1 MTNEE
6 LAQSH
11 NFMSQPTSKPKQN
24 VIIKVLG
31 VGGGGGNAVSHMYK
45 QGLDKISY
53 ALCNTDRQA
62 MEASPVPTKVIL
74 GPSITKGLGAGNNPK
89 VAAEAAEESVPELTK
104 LFQDGTEMVFITAG
118 MGGGTGTGAAPVVAR
133 VAHEMGIL
141 TIGIVTLPFLMEG
154 ESKILKAVKGAQEM
168 SKYVDA
174 LLVINNEILVEQFGE
189 LDFLTAFAKVD
200 DTLSNAAKSIAE
212 IIYTEGRINLDFK
225 DVETTLRNSG
235 VAVISTG
242 YGEGEKRVSAAI
254 KDALNSPLLRE
265 NDINTSKRI
274 LFNLYISPESKVS
287 LKMSEINEFREWT
300 KKITGL
306 DLIYGVAFDDTLG
319 DKVKVSILAAG
330 FKSSVLKDNKGDY
343 KSLVDVE
350 LGSSGSNDDNDESHG
365 SDTPANMMEEYYGR
379 DKIETFKQHKDAV
392 NFIILSKELMEN
404 DNVIELLEATPA
416 YNRSEK
422 AAEEIRAGKIRDDF
436 QFDIDSSAVN
446 NNNGRNPYQGQD
458 ENIISFF

>member
-1 MTNEE
+1 MTTEE
-6 LAQSH
+6 LTNDHS
-11 NFMSQPTSKPKQN
+11 FILDEQPKDKKN
-24 VIIKVLG
+24 IIIKVLG

-45 QGLDKISY
+45 QGISQISY

-62 MEASPVPTKVIL
+62 MDASPVPAKIVL

-89 VAAEAAEESVPELTK
+89 VASEAAEESVPEITK
-104 LFQDGTEMVFITAG
+104 LLNDGTEMVFITAG

-141 TIGIVTLPFLMEG
+141 TIGIVTIPFLMEG
-154 ESKILKAVKGAQEM
+154 EAKILKALEGAKEM

-212 IIYTEGRINLDFK
+212 IIYTEGKINLDFK

-254 KDALNSPLLRE
+254 KDALNSPLLRQ
-265 NDINTSKRI
+265 NDIVTSKRI
-274 LFNLYISPESKVS
+274 LFNIYISPTTKVP
-287 LKMSEINEFREWT
+287 LTMSEINEFREWT
-300 KKITGL
+300 KKITNL

-319 DKVKVSILAAG
+319 DKVKISILAAG
-330 FKSSVLKDNKGDY
+330 FKSYVLKDNNGDY
-343 KSLVDVE
+343 KE
-350 LGSSGSNDDNDESHG
+350 LEGKTYTIEK
-365 SDTPANMMEEYYGR
+365 DTPADKSVLAGKDTPVDMMAELYGK
-379 DKIETFKQHKDAV
+379 DKVDIFKQHKDAV
-392 NFIILSKELMEN
+392 NFIILTKEIMEN
-404 DNVIELLEATPA
+404 DNVIDLLESTPA
-416 YNRSEK
+416 YNRTES
-422 AAEEIRAGKIRDDF
+422 AAEEIRAGKIRDEFTFEVPKPTKPTSD
-436 QFDIDSSAVN
+436 
-446 NNNGRNPYQGQD
+446 GPYKTPD
-458 ENIISFF
+458 ENNIIFF

>member
-1 MTNEE
+1 MTTEE
-6 LAQSH
+6 LANSH
-11 NFMSQPTSKPKQN
+11 NFVQENGTPAKKDI
-24 VIIKVLG
+24 IIKVLG
-31 VGGGGGNAVSHMYK
+31 VGGGGGNAVSHMYS

-62 MEASPVPTKVIL
+62 MEASDVPKKVVL
-74 GPSITKGLGAGNNPK
+74 GPTITKGLGAGNNPK
-89 VAAEAAEESVPELTK
+89 VAAQAAEESIPELTE

-118 MGGGTGTGAAPVVAR
+118 MGGGTGTGAAPVVAK

-141 TIGIVTLPFLMEG
+141 TIGIVTIPFLMEG
-154 ESKILKAVKGAQEM
+154 EAKILKALAGAKEM

-212 IIYTEGRINLDFK
+212 IIYTKGRINLDFK

-254 KDALNSPLLRE
+254 KDALNSPLLRH
-265 NDINTSKRI
+265 NDINSSKRI
-274 LFNLYISPESKVS
+274 LFNVYISPHSKVP
-287 LKMSEINEFREWT
+287 LKMGEINEFREWT

-330 FKSSVLKDNKGDY
+330 FKTSVLKDKDENYKKLIDTGFGGDY
-343 KSLVDVE
+343 DVDTQDVN
-350 LGSSGSNDDNDESHG
+350 GD
-365 SDTPANMMEEYYGR
+365 DTPVDMMAELYG
-379 DKIETFKQHKDAV
+379 KEKVEVFKQHKDAV
-392 NFIILSKELMEN
+392 NFIILSRELMEN
-404 DNVIELLEATPA
+404 DNVLEMLESTPA

-422 AAEEIRAGKIRDDF
+422 AAEEIRQGKIKDDF
-436 QFDIDSSAVN
+436 QFEAAGSDSSFSPKSSLPER
-446 NNNGRNPYQGQD
+446 G
-458 ENIISFF
+458 EIIDFTH

>member
-6 LAQSH
+6 LAN
-11 NFMSQPTSKPKQN
+11 NFDFIVEENNNKPNKN

-31 VGGGGGNAVSHMYK
+31 VGGGGGNAVSHMYN
-45 QGLDKISY
+45 QGLNQISY

-62 MEASPVPTKVIL
+62 MEASPVPTRVIL
-74 GPSITKGLGAGNNPK
+74 GPTVTKGLGAGNNPK
-89 VAAEAAEESVPELTK
+89 VAAEAAEESVPEITR

-141 TIGIVTLPFLMEG
+141 TIGIVTIPFLMEG
-154 ESKILKAVKGAQEM
+154 EAKILKALAGAKEM

-242 YGEGEKRVSAAI
+242 YGEGEKRVTAAI

-265 NDINTSKRI
+265 NDINGSKRI
-274 LFNLYISPESKVS
+274 LFNLYTSRNASAA

-306 DLIYGVAFDDTLG
+306 DLIYGVAFDDSLG

-330 FKSSVLKDNKGDY
+330 FKSKILKEPNDDY
-343 KSLVDVE
+343 KSLKNEEIDF
-350 LGSSGSNDDNDESHG
+350 GNAGGDNNIHG
-365 SDTPANMMEEYYGR
+365 GNDTPVDMMAELYGR
-379 DKIETFKQHKDAV
+379 DNIEIFKQHKDAM
-392 NFIILSKELMEN
+392 NFIILTKELMDN
-404 DNVIELLEATPA
+404 DNVLEMLENTPA
-416 YNRSEK
+416 YNRPEK
-422 AAEEIRAGKIRDDF
+422 AAEEIRAGKIKEDF
-436 QFDIDSSAVN
+436 QFDSPQ
-446 NNNGRNPYQGQD
+446 NGRIIDPQNPYQGQD
-458 ENIISFF
+458 GNIISFC